1 MIGTVPN
8 VYEQTITTNGN
19 YKENG
24 VFTGV
29 DVTVDVPNVAPVC
42 DRVKVNTTTVML
54 TSFSTG
60 TGASVTIPV
69 GYCLVWIGPLNYG
82 YRNV

>member
-1 MIGTVPN
+1 M
-8 VYEQTITTNGN
+8 
-19 YKENG
+19 
-24 VFTGV
+24 
-29 DVTVDVPNVAPVC
+29 TVDVPKVAPVC

-69 GYCLVWIGPLNYG
+69 GHCLVWIGPLNYG